1 MGVGGHNSSCPR
13 VSIEG
18 PVAFV
23 HKLLLIGM
31 DKTFDCNCSACISV
45 ALFFHSHFLH
55 NLILLFLH
63 DFKINMENSTAS
75 HLAGSQKG
83 AKISKYCDG
92 TREKKKQT
100 KNAQKFLFR
109 AENFSLVELLWMKS
123 FAVFCCVFAVVVSF
137 SHFPFSVLRS
147 PKENIAGDFEP

>member
-63 DFKINMENSTAS
+63 DFKINLENSTAS
-75 HLAGSQKG
+75 HLAGSQKFQNT
-83 AKISKYCDG
+83 AMEQ
-92 TREKKKQT
+92 EKKNEKKT
-100 KNAQKFLFR
+100 KKMRKSSFFVQKTF
-109 AENFSLVELLWMKS
+109 
-123 FAVFCCVFAVVVSF
+123 
-137 SHFPFSVLRS
+137 H
-147 PKENIAGDFEP
+147 

>member
-92 TREKKKQT
+92 TREKKKT
-100 KNAQKFLFR
+100 NKKCAK
-109 AENFSLVELLWMKS
+109 V
-123 FAVFCCVFAVVVSF
+123 
-137 SHFPFSVLRS
+137 PFSCRKLFTS
-147 PKENIAGDFEP
+147 